1 MNDSNSLSS
10 SSFSSGMNQQLEM
23 SRNVNDLKG
32 LDGLRKAA
40 LSGDEKALT
49 EAAQQFEAIF
59 VQMMLKSM
67 RKAQDAMA
75 DKDSPFNSQQVKFY
89 RDMHDQQ
96 LSVDLSAR
104 GNMGI
109 ADIIVQQLSP
119 NKEGFMPASA
129 IRDNANL
136 AGMVRQASA
145 SQPSGKAE
153 PASDVSGPSKLPVF
167 SSPSDFVQKLLPA
180 AQEIADSLGIDAKA
194 LIAQAAVET
203 GWGKYVIHDG
213 QGKNSHNL
221 FGIKADK
228 NWQGD
233 STSIA
238 TVEFKDGVA
247 TRQKAAFRSYDSFT
261 DGLKDYLSFVNDNPR
276 YKNAVNSAADAQ
288 TYFGE
293 LQKAGYA
300 TDPQYADKIMSVLN
314 SDTFKAAI
322 STGINKLVDS
332 L

>member
-145 SQPSGKAE
+145 SQPSG
-153 PASDVSGPSKLPVF
+153 PSKLPVF

-247 TRQKAAFRSYDSFT
+247 TRQTAAFRSYDSFT

-276 YKNAVNSAADAQ
+276 YKNAVDSAADVQ